1 MKGDPYKRIAGFYDK
16 FVEPVSH
23 SLRKY
28 GLKIAPPRKGM
39 RVLEVGCGTGSNLE
53 LYLQDDCEV
62 YGIDMSPSML
72 KHAETKLGAEVMLH
86 LGDASNMPYED
97 DFFDLV
103 IVMLT
108 LHEMPDKMRQPVL
121 GEIKRVVKME
131 GRIMLIDYHPGPYIF
146 PMGWI
151 TRMIIWF
158 FEIAAG
164 IVHFRNFRNFI
175 ANNGLSDLLEKG
187 NLQIQK
193 ERILG
198 GGNITIV
205 LAKRNH

>member
-53 LYLQDDCEV
+53 LYQRNGCEV

-72 KHAETKLGAEVMLH
+72 EHAETKLGTEVMLH
-86 LGDASNMPYED
+86 LGDASEMPYED
-97 DFFDLV
+97 NFFDLV

-108 LHEMPDKMRQPVL
+108 LHEMPDNMRQPVL
-121 GEIKRVVKME
+121 GEMKRVVKME
-131 GRIMLIDYHPGPYIF
+131 GRIMLIDYHPGPYKF

-164 IVHFRNFRNFI
+164 ITHFRNFRNFI
-175 ANNGLSDLLEKG
+175 ANNGLSDLLGKG